1 MAYVSD
7 YERTLAANPKDLPKG
22 LDAVAHSVAGT
33 WERRKLPL
41 KKLRIE
47 AEAIQDLAAGWRD
60 SKDGVLAAAMREL
73 AAVFARQSRDLGAL
87 EHKALGMVVEAARR
101 KLGLSAHTEQIMGA
115 LAIRR
120 GYLAEM
126 ATGEG
131 KTLAIALAAAPNG
144 WTGLPC
150 HVITANDYLAKRDA
164 KSLGAFYRFCGVAVS
179 SVTGDLSQEERRA
192 NYEAGVVYTTA
203 KDVVADYLRD
213 RLRLGT
219 LAEPGRRLIRA
230 MLQPR
235 RTISQH
241 IVMRGLHTAIVD
253 EADHAMI
260 DEAVTPLIIS
270 RQVPNE
276 PLVHASTKAHAIA
289 GRLRKDEDYR
299 ANVRYRE
306 IEFMDGAE
314 DKIAEAAER
323 LPGIWQGRQRRID
336 LVRQALQA
344 REFFHRDQQYVI
356 SDGKLIIVDE
366 STGRLM
372 PQRTWSEGLHQAI
385 EAKEGLEI
393 SSPAET
399 MARLSFQRF
408 FRLFHN
414 LSGLTGTAAEAG
426 SEFWHIYRLPVI
438 QIPHH
443 RPCIRKVM
451 PEQIHATTDGKWRGV
466 IDEILKRHA
475 KGQPVLVGTRNVEA
489 SEHLSK
495 LLKREHV
502 TFSVLNATRHEQE
515 AAIIA
520 RAGEHRKITIATN
533 MAGRGTDIRLGPGVV
548 GLGGL
553 HVIATE
559 RHESRRVDRQL
570 FGRAARQG
578 DPGSVQAFCSLE
590 DHLLC
595 RHVPKAVRLRVQRL
609 LKAGLPSA
617 GGMAAAITRFAQKS
631 SQRFSYQQR
640 RNVLRSDLRL
650 DESLGFT
657 EQ

>member
-7 YERTLAANPKDLPKG
+7 YARTCAADPKELPKG
-22 LDAVAHSVAGT
+22 LDAVAHSFAGMWQRKSLSLVAL
-33 WERRKLPL
+33 RR
-41 KKLRIE
+41 E
-47 AEAIQDLAAGWRD
+47 AEAIQELAEGWRD
-60 SKDGVLAAAMREL
+60 RKDGDLAAAMREL
-73 AAVFARQSRDLGAL
+73 AVVFARRADEAVES
-87 EHKALGMVVEAARR
+87 EHRALGMVVEAARR

-120 GYLAEM
+120 GFLAEM

-131 KTLAIALAAAPNG
+131 KTLAIALAAAPTG
-144 WTGLPC
+144 WSGLPC

-164 KSLGAFYRFCGVAVS
+164 KSLGSFYRFCDVEVA
-179 SVTGDLSQEERRA
+179 SVTGDLSPEERRT

-203 KDVVADYLRD
+203 KDIVADYLRD

-219 LAEPGRRLIRA
+219 LVEPGRRLIRTV
-230 MLQPR
+230 LQPR
-235 RTISQH
+235 RSIAQH

-276 PLVHASTKAHAIA
+276 PLVQASTSAHAIA
-289 GRLRKDEDYR
+289 SRLLRGEDYL
-299 ANVRYRE
+299 ANERYRE
-306 IEFMDGAE
+306 IELLDGAE
-314 DKIAEAAER
+314 DKIAAASER

-344 REFFHRDQQYVI
+344 REFFHRDQQFVI
-356 SDGKLIIVDE
+356 SDGKLVIVDE

-385 EAKEGLEI
+385 EAKEGMEV

-408 FRLFHN
+408 FRLFHS

-426 SEFWHIYRLPVI
+426 AEFWHIYRLPVV

-451 PEQIHATTDGKWRGV
+451 PEQIHATADEKWQAV
-466 IDEILKRHA
+466 IREILERHA

-489 SEHLSK
+489 SEHLSG
-495 LLKREHV
+495 LLAKEHV

-548 GLGGL
+548 DLGGL

-595 RHVPKAVRLRVQRL
+595 RHAPQILRRRV
-609 LKAGLPSA
+609 K
-617 GGMAAAITRFAQKS
+617 GMLGAAAPASRRLAATIARFAQKS
-631 SQRFSYQQR
+631 AERFAYQQR
-640 RNVLRSDLRL
+640 RNVLRSDMKL

-657 EQ
+657 ES